1 MIQSIVWGAVIA
13 LALRWLYRYLSVE
26 WPERYADPED
36 LVSIVVSRSWW
47 TYILFRLG
55 PVAMAGILAVHG
67 AQQLEWP
74 SAVALLAMCLTH
86 VLTSSV
92 AAMVTMSKNEWART
106 TRMYFHGI
114 TAVGVVLS
122 CALVW
127 ATRRWTGWL
136 APDVRGLST
145 NIWATVL
152 ALALAKGAY
161 DLLKRAPEAEYLH
174 DRAARSVD
182 PELLVKI
189 RSADCSHTG
198 ALEAIALAEAVERPR
213 WFRRLER
220 CVPGV
225 ESTGVMQVKH
235 NGVLTD
241 EESVELFLAKH
252 NEVCEQ
258 LANEGATAETIFR
271 RHNNDDNFVAMCRRL
286 QPQW

>member
-1 MIQSIVWGAVIA
+1 M
-13 LALRWLYRYLSVE
+13 
-26 WPERYADPED
+26 
-36 LVSIVVSRSWW
+36 
-47 TYILFRLG
+47 
-55 PVAMAGILAVHG
+55 
-67 AQQLEWP
+67 
-74 SAVALLAMCLTH
+74 
-86 VLTSSV
+86 
-92 AAMVTMSKNEWART
+92 ART
-106 TRMYFHGI
+106 LRRSRRPCQHRRESILVDIHPLPARACGNGRNPGRSRRPAIGVAFSSRTARDVPHACVDVVGCGHGDDVEERVGSHHPYDFHGI

-198 ALEAIALAEAVERPR
+198 VLEAIALAEAVERPR

-235 NGVLTD
+235 KGVLTD